1 MMRLTFETNMRKLF
15 ESKMNQAAD
24 RLPNMVDA
32 KIIINLTPYLFYYQ
46 FDLDNVYRTYF
57 ESAMVSGNLLRTG
70 RRKTPLQKSYEL
82 VAGAQSKTITFNNAF
97 KQFSFL
103 EISLVF
109 DRGDHHLSIY
119 DSHNSEV
126 TATKIKTTKLQNASK
141 PTANLIL
148 LNSISKMKK
157 IDTLFIMR
165 LLRG

>member
-109 DRGDHHLSIY
+109 DRSDHHLSIY
-119 DSHNSEV
+119 N
-126 TATKIKTTKLQNASK
+126 
-141 PTANLIL
+141 
-148 LNSISKMKK
+148 
-157 IDTLFIMR
+157 
-165 LLRG
+165 